1 MAYPNPDD
9 PYRYNPADDDIRRA
23 ARRDSEFQ
31 PDPELPEAST
41 SSTRIALYALG
52 AAIVLGFVFYGL
64 NNSSVQQ
71 AGTTPPSQSA
81 QSEPASPPAAPPGM
95 RDVTPRANTASPN
108 SNPGTTTGAAPSR
121 PTPPANIEPNRPAQ
135 PPAGTNDNPP
145 AAPK

>member
-31 PDPELPEAST
+31 PDPDLPDAST

-64 NNSSVQQ
+64 NNSSVHE
-71 AGTTPPSQSA
+71 AGTTPASQSA
-81 QSEPASPPAAPPGM
+81 QSQPASPPAAPPGM
-95 RDVTPRANTASPN
+95 RDVTPRAN
-108 SNPGTTTGAAPSR
+108 SNPGVTTGAAPER
-121 PTPPANIEPNRPAQ
+121 PTPPANSDIKRPTQ
-135 PPAGTNDNPP
+135 
-145 AAPK
+145 

>member
-31 PDPELPEAST
+31 PDPELPDAST

-64 NNSSVQQ
+64 NNSSMHE
-71 AGTTPPSQSA
+71 AGTTPASQSA

-95 RDVTPRANTASPN
+95 RDVTPRANT
-108 SNPGTTTGAAPSR
+108 NPGMTTGAAPDR
-121 PTPPANIEPNRPAQ
+121 PTPPANSDIKRPAA
-135 PPAGTNDNPP
+135 PPAGTSDDPP
-145 AAPK
+145 APPK